1 MSKTLIVYYSYTNGN
16 TKRIAEMIQE
26 KIGAD
31 IIRIDTAKP
40 YEGTYRQI
48 SDQGK
53 RECETGFMPDITPS
67 NIDISPYDTVIVG
80 TPTWW
85 YTMAPAVLTFMR
97 NTNFSGKT
105 VIPFMTNGGWR
116 GKVIENM
123 TKEANGAIV
132 KLPFE
137 IKFDSDGGDILE
149 TPMDEIEKWIDD
161 ITTEV
166 TK

>member
-16 TKRIAEMIQE
+16 TKRIAEMIQ
-26 KIGAD
+26 KKTGTD

-85 YTMAPAVLTFMR
+85 YTMAPAVLTFMHR
-97 NTNFSGKT
+97 TNFSGKT

-123 TKEANGAIV
+123 TKEANGATV

-137 IKFDSDGGDILE
+137 VKFDSDGGDILE

-161 ITTEV
+161 ITTEI